1 MNFSQRVENLA
12 THIAIYIKEIIFFI
26 KETVLPRLLPEGGV
40 TGQILIK
47 TDGGYSW
54 VDAPTTNTNSN
65 APTAG
70 TPLFGTTLSFTTQD
84 GYRITVQDGIIVGMH
99 DIIPDSEGTDP
110 TIDPTE
116 ETPL

>member
-1 MNFSQRVENLA
+1 MNFSQRVKKLA
-12 THIAIYIKEIIFFI
+12 IHIARCFEEILLFLE
-26 KETVLPRLLPEGGV
+26 KTVLPRLLPEGGV

-110 TIDPTE
+110 TIDSTE
-116 ETPL
+116 EMPL

>member
-1 MNFSQRVENLA
+1 MSFSQRVEKLA
-12 THIAIYIKEIIFFI
+12 THIAMCFKEILFFLE
-26 KETVLPRLLPEGGV
+26 KDVLPRLLPKGGV

-54 VDAPTTNTNSN
+54 VDAPTTNT
-65 APTAG
+65 TVTG
-70 TPLFGTTLSFTTQD
+70 ITTSFTTQD
-84 GYRITVQDGIIVGMH
+84 GKTVSIQDGIIVGMH